1 MVVVGI
7 DGSTKRSG
15 ICIMSDGELQ
25 YYTLIDLHL
34 EKDTMKRIR
43 LMLLKICEVLD
54 QYDIDEVHMEKAF
67 KNSNTSTTMMLAN
80 IAGGIMLYCA
90 KKDIK
95 FIHPEPSVWRAKI
108 KLGQGRGVKRET
120 LKAEAIA
127 AVKLAYGLDV
137 DDDTAEA
144 ILIARSAFDLPKL
157 DVDEDTIWEIL

>member
-15 ICIMSDGELQ
+15 VAVMIDGELK
-25 YYTLIDLHL
+25 YYTLVDLHL

-43 LMLLKICEVLD
+43 IMLLKICEILD
-54 QYDIDEVHMEKAF
+54 QYEIDEIHMEKAF

-90 KKDIK
+90 KNNIT

-108 KLGQGRGVKRET
+108 KLGQGRGVKRDT

-157 DVDEDTIWEIL
+157 NVDEDTLWEIF